1 MKPRFNDG
9 VRGLLLKRWKV
20 VAEQLGSMIHHTFLQ
35 KLSLLRKLSLESGLK
50 DIYRIEKGLAGQPP
64 PDSPTHRL
72 PYWACAQLGGAL
84 GVFLQKANSCSVFK
98 IRLRWRLPL
107 GTQSL
112 ESLSCDLLGGF
123 PNILK
128 FLESW
133 NGGLLPYMV
142 RWLTPSNT

>member
-9 VRGLLLKRWKV
+9 VRGLLLKWWKV
-20 VAEQLGSMIHHTFLQ
+20 VAEQLGSVIHHTFLQ

-72 PYWACAQLGGAL
+72 PYRACAQLGGAL

-98 IRLRWRLPL
+98 IRLR
-107 GTQSL
+107 
-112 ESLSCDLLGGF
+112 
-123 PNILK
+123 
-128 FLESW
+128 
-133 NGGLLPYMV
+133 
-142 RWLTPSNT
+142 